1 MKGGGFDAHEKEA
14 FKTFVQAQFS
24 PRRKGEVAQFRNG
37 NARRL
42 PYLAGGRNERVT
54 FKRGPAETP
63 GLFY

>member
-24 PRRKGEVAQFRNG
+24 ARRESKVPQFRHC
-37 NARRL
+37 NAWRL
-42 PYLAGGRNERVT
+42 PYIVGGRNERVT
-54 FKRGPAETP
+54 SKRGPAETP